1 MVAFATFNGTT
12 VANFVVAL
20 CEVYLGLILLYV
32 LITVALN
39 FGLRPPYSRWFD
51 TLMNF
56 LRDVCDPYLGLFR
69 RFIPPIGAIDLSPM
83 IAIIMLIIIERILV
97 GILGG

>member
-1 MVAFATFNGTT
+1 MLAFATFNGNS
-12 VANFVVAL
+12 VASFVVAL
-20 CEVYLGLILLYV
+20 CEVYLALIFLYI

-51 TLMNF
+51 ALMTF
-56 LRDVCDPYLGLFR
+56 LRDVCEPYIGIFR
-69 RFIPPIGAIDLSPM
+69 RFIPPIGMIDLSPM
-83 IAIIMLIIIERILV
+83 IAIIALVIVEQIVV

>member
-1 MVAFATFNGTT
+1 MVSFASFDGST
-12 VANFVVAL
+12 VASFVAAL
-20 CEVYLGLILLYV
+20 CEVYIALIFLYI

-56 LRDVCDPYLGLFR
+56 LRDVCEPYIGVFR
-69 RFIPPIGAIDLSPM
+69 RFIPPVGMIDLSPM
-83 IAIIMLIIIERILV
+83 IAIIMLVIIEQVVV